1 MAYEWKY
8 FSPSEQTLASTSDHP
23 SLPLTQLMDGEL
35 AVLKEKKGEFWTRIV
50 EFFVETKIATVTMP
64 EEVAKMNARFIARF
78 ADAVV
83 KEKYGDNSMQ
93 AMKELI
99 ADADVITTRVVEGML
114 AMRANTEVKQ

>member
-8 FSPSEQTLASTSDHP
+8 FSPNEQMLANHS

-50 EFFVETKIATVTMP
+50 EFFVETKITTVAMMP
-64 EEVAKMNARFIARF
+64 NEVANVNVRFIARF

-83 KEKYGDNSMQ
+83 KEKYGDNAMQ

-99 ADADVITTRVVEGML
+99 DDSDVITKRVVDGML
-114 AMRANTEVKQ
+114 AMQAKTEVKQ